1 MAPKPQSNHHAL
13 PMPLRFIRVRW
24 RLFLSACIGLL
35 TIVLVPGDLRMVTRM
50 LIGWDVG
57 VGLYILLCAWMF
69 SHCGSSHIR
78 RQSSLQD
85 VGRFAIPVFTVG
97 AALASLAAILIEL
110 RTATGG
116 PTHEPFILAL
126 AFVTILFSWTFIHTI
141 FTLHYAHEFYSEHRG
156 KGGGLEFPGGQKP
169 NYWDFVYFSF
179 VIGMTAQVSDVMV
192 SSSTIRQTVAAHGF
206 VSFVFNVALLAL
218 TVNIAASAM

>member
-1 MAPKPQSNHHAL
+1 MAAKSQSDHRML
-13 PMPLRFIRVRW
+13 PMPLGFISVRW
-24 RLFLSACIGLL
+24 RLFLSACVGLL
-35 TIVLVPGDLRMVTRM
+35 TIMLVPGDLRYVTRM
-50 LIGWDVG
+50 LIGWDIG

-85 VGRFAIPVFTVG
+85 VGRFAIPAFTVG

-110 RTATGG
+110 RTATGSA
-116 PTHEPFILAL
+116 TREPLTLAL
-126 AFVTILFSWTFIHTI
+126 AFLTILFSWTFIHTI
-141 FTLHYAHEFYSEHRG
+141 FTIHYAHEFYSERHG
-156 KGGGLEFPGGQKP
+156 QGGGLKFPGGQKP

-192 SSSTIRQTVAAHGF
+192 SSSKIRQTVAAHGF

>member
-1 MAPKPQSNHHAL
+1 MAAKSQSDHRML
-13 PMPLRFIRVRW
+13 PVPLGFISVRW
-24 RLFLSACIGLL
+24 RLFLSACVGLL
-35 TIVLVPGDLRMVTRM
+35 TIVLVPGDLRYVTRM
-50 LIGWDVG
+50 LIGWDIG

-110 RTATGG
+110 RTATGSA
-116 PTHEPFILAL
+116 TREPLTLAL
-126 AFVTILFSWTFIHTI
+126 AFLTILFSWTFIHTI
-141 FTLHYAHEFYSEHRG
+141 FTIHYAHEFYSERHG
-156 KGGGLEFPGGQKP
+156 QGGGLKFPGGQKP

-192 SSSTIRQTVAAHGF
+192 SSSKIRQTVAAHGF

>member
-1 MAPKPQSNHHAL
+1 MAAKSQSDHRML
-13 PMPLRFIRVRW
+13 PVPLGFISVRW
-24 RLFLSACIGLL
+24 RLFLSACVGLL
-35 TIVLVPGDLRMVTRM
+35 TIVLVPGDLRYVTRM
-50 LIGWDVG
+50 LIGWNIG
-57 VGLYILLCAWMF
+57 VALYILLCAWMF

-110 RTATGG
+110 RTATGSA
-116 PTHEPFILAL
+116 TREPLTLAL
-126 AFVTILFSWTFIHTI
+126 AFLTILFSWTFIHTI
-141 FTLHYAHEFYSEHRG
+141 FTIHYAHEFYSERHG
-156 KGGGLEFPGGQKP
+156 QGGGLKFPGGQKP

-192 SSSTIRQTVAAHGF
+192 SSSKIRQTVAAHGF

>member
-1 MAPKPQSNHHAL
+1 MAAKSQSDRRML
-13 PMPLRFIRVRW
+13 PVPLGFISVRW
-24 RLFLSACIGLL
+24 RLFLSACVGLL
-35 TIVLVPGDLRMVTRM
+35 TIVLVPGDLRYVTRM
-50 LIGWDVG
+50 LIGWDIG
-57 VGLYILLCAWMF
+57 VGLYSLLCAWMF

-110 RTATGG
+110 RTATGSA
-116 PTHEPFILAL
+116 TREPLTLAL
-126 AFVTILFSWTFIHTI
+126 AFLTILFSWTFIHTI
-141 FTLHYAHEFYSEHRG
+141 FTIHYAHEFYSERHG
-156 KGGGLEFPGGQKP
+156 QGGGLKFPGGQKP

-192 SSSTIRQTVAAHGF
+192 SSSKIRQTVAAHGF